1 MEDITLWIK
10 HLALWMVVYHNQPV
24 CSHIN
29 SQREMKMTLFD
40 LEDGDRFEWQ
50 GKKYTLI
57 QLDED
62 YALVYNEDTKRE
74 QIFNSYASITKIEE

>member
-1 MEDITLWIK
+1 
-10 HLALWMVVYHNQPV
+10 
-24 CSHIN
+24 
-29 SQREMKMTLFD
+29 MTLFD